1 MAARSESCD
10 FFYTAVPEISR
21 QRPVRLPF
29 RLPGMPQVRF
39 RVGMKKLQGFS
50 GTERKRRIMEDT
62 FHQQGNLYRKAT
74 PPMGMTNEINV
85 GKLER
90 LVSAGLGMGLLCGAL
105 RSNGF
110 LKYAAILGAGGYL
123 IYRGVSGNCPL
134 SSFLGVKGGAGVIAI
149 KSRLTVDRPRDAV
162 YAIWR
167 KLENLPRFMRHL
179 ERVEATDAVRS
190 HWTARFPGTPAA
202 ISWNAEIVGDEEGSV
217 IAWRSLPGS
226 TIENAGEVRFRD
238 APEHPGTEVTV
249 DISYRA
255 PAGNLG
261 EGIARLLNPV
271 LENLIREDILNFR
284 EYAESGEIPAVKN
297 QGSAGKTD

>member
-1 MAARSESCD
+1 
-10 FFYTAVPEISR
+10 
-21 QRPVRLPF
+21 
-29 RLPGMPQVRF
+29 
-39 RVGMKKLQGFS
+39 
-50 GTERKRRIMEDT
+50 MEDT
-62 FHQQGNLYRKAT
+62 FHQQGNLYRKAM
-74 PPMGMTNEINV
+74 PPMGATNEINV
-85 GKLER
+85 SKLER
-90 LVSAGLGMGLLCGAL
+90 LVSVGLGMGLLCGAL

-123 IYRGVSGNCPL
+123 LYRGVSGNCPL
-134 SSFLGVKGGAGVIAI
+134 SSFLGVKGGTGVIAI

-179 ERVEATDAVRS
+179 ERVEATDSIHS

-202 ISWNAEIVGDEEGSV
+202 ISWNAEITRDEEGAV

-226 TIENAGEVRFRD
+226 AIENAGEVRFQD
-238 APEHPGTEVTV
+238 APGEPGTEVTV
-249 DISYRA
+249 LISYRA

-271 LENLIREDILNFR
+271 LEDLVREDILNFR

-297 QGSAGKTD
+297 QASAGKTD